1 MYILRI
7 VDNKTLLD
15 NMRRQ
20 TVFIILT
27 ISTFNQNP
35 YQITHFLDNSAFG
48 VRILNYIV
56 MLKLH

>member
-35 YQITHFLDNSAFG
+35 YQITHFLDNSALG

-56 MLKLH
+56 MLKLP